1 MIGIKL
7 TYNSEVLQAA
17 MPDST
22 LSFLVLAAEDGVDL
36 SLSAVGMKEKKRW
49 ISTKMLEG
57 DEVRIDIVDVLSP
70 SSPILEEEVSDE
82 KLLRMY
88 EHLKKILIEKGRI

>member
-36 SLSAVGMKEKKRW
+36 SLSAVDMKEKKRW